1 MERGHHQSTR
11 KSNHTLLLL
20 GITTTTKK
28 VDAQVLADVLLK
40 EKTSEILMVDVIYA
54 AFHLSK

>member
-11 KSNHTLLLL
+11 KSNHTLL

>member
-1 MERGHHQSTR
+1 MKRGHHQSTR
-11 KSNHTLLLL
+11 KSNHTLF

-40 EKTSEILMVDVIYA
+40 EKKSEILMVDVIYA